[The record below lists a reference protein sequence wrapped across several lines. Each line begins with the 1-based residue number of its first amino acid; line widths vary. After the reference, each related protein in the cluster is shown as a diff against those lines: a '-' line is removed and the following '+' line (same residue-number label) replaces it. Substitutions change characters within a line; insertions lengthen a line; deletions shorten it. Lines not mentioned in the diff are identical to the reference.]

1 MQATQSRIGLL
12 RNRNPPKDETSEKSG
27 VVTPFFGQIVLRFR
41 TNRFADYTYSTNT
54 EGING
59 GGETEEEAR
68 REALQCI
75 ELQKELGNLPRHDTY
90 EPIFHYAPAEVCS
103 Y

>member
-1 MQATQSRIGLL
+1 MKQIEIIIERS
-12 RNRNPPKDETSEKSG
+12 KD
-27 VVTPFFGQIVLRFR
+27 FWW
-41 TNRFADYTYSTNT
+41 AYSTNT

-75 ELQKELGNLPRHDTY
+75 ELQKELGNLPRYDTY

>member
-1 MQATQSRIGLL
+1 MKQIEIIIERSR
-12 RNRNPPKDETSEKSG
+12 D
-27 VVTPFFGQIVLRFR
+27 FWW
-41 TNRFADYTYSTNT
+41 AYSTNT

-59 GGETEEEAR
+59 GGEAEEEAR